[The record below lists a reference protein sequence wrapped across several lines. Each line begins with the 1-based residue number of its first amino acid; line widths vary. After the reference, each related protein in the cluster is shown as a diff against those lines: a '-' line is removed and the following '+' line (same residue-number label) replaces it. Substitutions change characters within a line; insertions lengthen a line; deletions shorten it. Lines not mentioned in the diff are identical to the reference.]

1 VTLPDPERLVVR
13 IPDHVVYRDF
23 AEQTVALNLRTG
35 RYHGLNPTAAAM
47 LGALRD
53 APSVAAA
60 AEHLAPT
67 WDIAPEAL
75 LADLLE
81 LCRGLENRGLL
92 ETHVAE

>member
-1 VTLPDPERLVVR
+1 
-13 IPDHVVYRDF
+13 
-23 AEQTVALNLRTG
+23 
-35 RYHGLNPTAAAM
+35 M
-47 LGALRD
+47 LGALRE
-53 APSVAAA
+53 ATSVAAA